1 MSDPLPPD
9 RLETR
14 FHDKGPL
21 YSEAQARAEA
31 DRCLYCSD
39 APCVKACPTEI
50 NIPEFI
56 RKIGSGNLRGSARTI
71 FEQNLL
77 GWSCARVCP
86 VEVLCVGSCVY
97 NGFDQEPIAIG
108 RLQRYATE
116 RAGFDATRPVLQRK
130 PPTGR
135 RVACVGAGPAGLAFA
150 GYMALEGHEAVLYER
165 AALPGGLNTTG
176 VAPYKIRA
184 DESLREVESVLGLG
198 AITVK
203 AGAGVGPEGVRG
215 EDLLSEYDAVFIGV
229 GLGPDTRL
237 GVPGEEGPGV
247 VGAITWIESLKLS
260 PPSAVPARVLVI
272 GGGNTAIDV
281 AREAAGLGVGSV
293 AMAYRRDQAS
303 MSGYA
308 HELAGARKE
317 GVVLIENAAP
327 VEFIRDGGGRLAAVK
342 LARTG
347 ADGRPIAGETFEHP
361 CELAVLAIGQSKLRE
376 IAGEFPGVEVDK
388 RGCVVVDAATRR
400 TGNAKVFAGGDC
412 INGGKEVVNA
422 VADGREAARWLSA
435 QWQKEG
441 K

>member
-135 RVACVGAGPAGLAFA
+135 KVACVGAGPAGLAFA
-150 GYMALEGHEAVLYER
+150 GYMALEGHEAVVYER

-184 DESLREVESVLGLG
+184 DEALREVEAVLGLG
-198 AITVK
+198 AIEVK
-203 AGAGVGPEGVRG
+203 TGAGVGPDGVRG
-215 EDLLSEYDAVFIGV
+215 EDLLSQYDAVFIGV

-237 GVPGEEGPGV
+237 GVPGEAGPGV
-247 VGAITWIESLKLS
+247 VGAITWIESLKLA
-260 PPSAVPARVLVI
+260 PPTEVPARVLVI
-272 GGGNTAIDV
+272 GGGNTALDV
-281 AREAAGLGVGSV
+281 ARECAGLGVKQV
-293 AMAYRRDQAS
+293 AMAYRRDEAA

-317 GVVLIENAAP
+317 AVVLLENATP
-327 VEFIRDGGGRLAAVK
+327 VEFLRDGGGGLVAVK

-347 ADGRPIAGETFEHP
+347 PDGRPLFDQYFEHE
-361 CELAVLAIGQSKLRE
+361 CDLVVLAIGQSKLRE
-376 IAGEFPGVEVDK
+376 IAAEFPGVEVDK
-388 RGCVVVDAATRR
+388 RGCVVVDGETRR

-412 INGGKEVVNA
+412 VNGGKEVVNA
-422 VADGREAARWLSA
+422 VADGRDAARWLSA

-441 K
+441 V